1 MSNFNRNI
9 NIYGVLMLLLY
20 IIACIA
26 IATKTILLKKDSA
39 KWEKIQKEKTI
50 RQRPYYTQRGNIY
63 SYDVTRGKYLI
74 VASDELR
81 YDTYLDLGIGRVN
94 AIGQP
99 IKQDYIIPDSIWKKE
114 LTKFSTYLA
123 NAYPTRTVGEWK
135 RYLQLNRR
143 RKKRYTLLCPM
154 ITPKQREEL
163 KKNPIAKHLISVT
176 KYKRIYPYGDLAR
189 RTIGIVVKDS
199 LGNDTFNGID
209 GYYSNILAGSK
220 GMRWERKIAPGLWV
234 PLEDSV
240 SIKPKAGDD
249 IVTTIDIPLQE
260 LATTAL
266 LNCLDSNDAEEGTV
280 ILMETHTG
288 YIKAIA
294 SFTRK
299 DEHKY
304 YEDRNIAVGSTYEPG
319 STFKTVTAMML
330 LDKGLIDTSF
340 NVPTGM
346 KEYPGATK
354 PIYDV
359 NKKGFDGE
367 KSFARAMEIS
377 SNVGLSFAAYQFY
390 GDNRQ
395 TRKQFQADLKNYFL
409 YKKLDADIL
418 VREPMPRI
426 RSSEYMDDLLRMSFG
441 YVTQMTPL
449 QLLTYYN
456 GIANNG
462 KIVKPIFV
470 QNILR
475 DHKVIDTIQPVVLKE
490 SMCKPTTL
498 KKIQAILRGVVLHG
512 TGRRLRSASYGI
524 AGKSGTAE
532 VNYSGDKIKS
542 KYRLH
547 RASFVGYFPYDN
559 PQYSC
564 IVVINMPKGGVT
576 HGGDLAAPVFR
587 ELSDRV
593 MGVNA
598 QKTSTISQSSAFKAD
613 ATNKPKNR
621 YIDSKNKISK
631 VLASDKIPDV
641 RGWNLKDAVYVLEKL
656 GLKVS
661 FQGYGNVVSQS
672 IIPDTKVTKNR
683 KIVLSLQHK

>member
-143 RKKRYTLLCPM
+143 RKNRYTLLCPM

-240 SIKPKAGDD
+240 SIN
-249 IVTTIDIPLQE
+249 LRQE
-260 LATTAL
+260 M
-266 LNCLDSNDAEEGTV
+266 
-280 ILMETHTG
+280 I
-288 YIKAIA
+288 
-294 SFTRK
+294 
-299 DEHKY
+299 
-304 YEDRNIAVGSTYEPG
+304 
-319 STFKTVTAMML
+319 
-330 LDKGLIDTSF
+330 
-340 NVPTGM
+340 
-346 KEYPGATK
+346 
-354 PIYDV
+354 
-359 NKKGFDGE
+359 
-367 KSFARAMEIS
+367 
-377 SNVGLSFAAYQFY
+377 
-390 GDNRQ
+390 
-395 TRKQFQADLKNYFL
+395 
-409 YKKLDADIL
+409 
-418 VREPMPRI
+418 
-426 RSSEYMDDLLRMSFG
+426 
-441 YVTQMTPL
+441 
-449 QLLTYYN
+449 
-456 GIANNG
+456 
-462 KIVKPIFV
+462 
-470 QNILR
+470 
-475 DHKVIDTIQPVVLKE
+475 
-490 SMCKPTTL
+490 
-498 KKIQAILRGVVLHG
+498 
-512 TGRRLRSASYGI
+512 
-524 AGKSGTAE
+524 
-532 VNYSGDKIKS
+532 
-542 KYRLH
+542 
-547 RASFVGYFPYDN
+547 
-559 PQYSC
+559 
-564 IVVINMPKGGVT
+564 
-576 HGGDLAAPVFR
+576 
-587 ELSDRV
+587 
-593 MGVNA
+593 
-598 QKTSTISQSSAFKAD
+598 
-613 ATNKPKNR
+613 
-621 YIDSKNKISK
+621 
-631 VLASDKIPDV
+631 
-641 RGWNLKDAVYVLEKL
+641 
-656 GLKVS
+656 
-661 FQGYGNVVSQS
+661 
-672 IIPDTKVTKNR
+672 
-683 KIVLSLQHK
+683 